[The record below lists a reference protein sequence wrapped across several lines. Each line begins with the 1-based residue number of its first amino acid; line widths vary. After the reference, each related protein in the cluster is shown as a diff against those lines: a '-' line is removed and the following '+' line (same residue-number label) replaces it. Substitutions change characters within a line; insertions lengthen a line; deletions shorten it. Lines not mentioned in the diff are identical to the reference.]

1 LAGVPSERIKDEPS
15 SRPGSG
21 LTGTTS
27 QLPLGSTT
35 GNFSTNLGLGEELA
49 SYIPSSLG
57 FNISETTTK
66 LATENGQQS
75 FTTGSWKE
83 GGGVKSLDVPQSR
96 ISVRQHHSILC
107 LLSLLSYFLGGPYL
121 LVWLL
126 IYEITFVLMNGFT
139 LPAFYTSKNSFF
151 TLLALFGV
159 PDLYRKRLG
168 EIALILNWLI
178 TDLTIFIASV
188 LVPVFALYLM

>member
-1 LAGVPSERIKDEPS
+1 MSMSEAEQRREARRQRILNNQESRLEKILGKSVPSERIKDEPS

-35 GNFSTNLGLGEELA
+35 GNFSTNLGL
-49 SYIPSSLG
+49 
-57 FNISETTTK
+57 
-66 LATENGQQS
+66 ENGQQS

-121 LVWLL
+121 LLCL
-126 IYEITFVLMNGFT
+126 E
-139 LPAFYTSKNSFF
+139 
-151 TLLALFGV
+151 
-159 PDLYRKRLG
+159 YRTYIGNDWER
-168 EIALILNWLI
+168 
-178 TDLTIFIASV
+178 
-188 LVPVFALYLM
+188 